1 MAGTGGTEMME
12 PEVSSEGDGDI
23 TVGPDY
29 PRDPNLTDLGKPK
42 GKKFEFSIS
51 SENSIFTGKDATLTK
66 PALKD
71 VWTRNIAVYVPTPY
85 KDGDEAPILVIQEG
99 HIDEVSRALDNLMD
113 SPDPLKKLPPFI
125 AIAVANGNARDGA
138 DGKGSE
144 RGLEY
149 DTLSDRYSRFINME
163 VLPAV
168 LANAQ
173 IKAAFP
179 NLKFTSDPD
188 GRATMGCSSGGAAAL
203 SMGWF
208 ATDSFHRIITY
219 SGTFVT
225 QQNETQ
231 PEAQMYPHG
240 AWDYHSDLKL
250 IETSPKKPLRIFL
263 HASERDNGY
272 MSAADSRR
280 NWLVANQRTA
290 AALAAKDYHYRFVYS
305 KDTGHCDGKVF
316 DLTLADTLSWVWR
329 GYAPK

>member
-1 MAGTGGTEMME
+1 MEMME

-23 TVGPDY
+23 VVGPDY
-29 PRDPNLTDLGKPK
+29 VKDPNLTDLGKDK
-42 GKKFEFSIS
+42 GKRFQFSIS
-51 SENSIFTGKDATLTK
+51 SENSIFTGMDATLTK
-66 PALKD
+66 PANKQ
-71 VWTRNIAVYVPTPY
+71 VWSRGITVYVPKLY
-85 KDGDEAPILVIQEG
+85 QDGDEAPILVIQEG
-99 HIDEVSRALDNLMD
+99 QIDNVSRALDNLTVSD
-113 SPDPLKKLPPFI
+113 DPLKKLPPFI
-125 AIAVANGNARDGA
+125 AIAVVNGNDRDGA

-149 DTLSDRYSRFINME
+149 DTLSDRYSKFINTE

-168 LANAQ
+168 LSNAE
-173 IKAAFP
+173 IKVAYP

-188 GRATMGCSSGGAAAL
+188 GRATMGCSSGAAAAL

-250 IETSPKKPLRIFL
+250 IENSPKKPLRVFL
-263 HASERDNGY
+263 HASEQDNGY
-272 MSAADSRR
+272 MQGEDTRR
-280 NWLVANQRTA
+280 NWVVANQRTA
-290 AALAAKDYHYRFVYS
+290 AALKAKDYHYRFVFS
-305 KDTGHCDGKVF
+305 KATGHCDGKVF

-329 GYAPK
+329 GYAPP